1 MRCKRLLR
9 EAQKG
14 QHRRARGAM
23 MPLHGAAWGCRLSL
37 LREVY
42 AVDLADA
49 VVKDHAVDPVWG
61 VWGVY
66 VAGSRC
72 FAIHVDTLDGKLPD
86 AGEYNAV
93 DPDLARQMTMN
104 LRQLSFMNEALNWRR
119 KSLR

>member
-1 MRCKRLLR
+1 M
-9 EAQKG
+9 
-14 QHRRARGAM
+14 
-23 MPLHGAAWGCRLSL
+23 

-61 VWGVY
+61 VWGVC

-72 FAIHVDTLDGKLPD
+72 FAIHVDALDEKL
-86 AGEYNAV
+86 NAV